1 MTVAAMLDGLM
12 ALAAGAG
19 VAGLAVKALSS
30 QDATT
35 DGELRLA
42 PPAAAVYLESGV
54 MQAAS
59 ADGFTY
65 ADEPRWG
72 VLIVAQDLG
81 GGDAPAKA
89 GYAILDAL
97 RGHMAGKVIGS
108 GAARAKVFVEGYD
121 TVTVGA
127 GRAVLRLGLR
137 LDTHFQG
144 VG

>member
-1 MTVAAMLDGLM
+1 MLDGLK
-12 ALAAGAG
+12 ALVVAAA
-19 VAGLAVKALSS
+19 VPGLAVKTLSS
-30 QDATT
+30 SDVQT

-42 PPAAAVYLESGV
+42 PPAAAIYLESGAL
-54 MQAAS
+54 QAS
-59 ADGFTY
+59 SIDGLTY

-89 GYAILDAL
+89 AYAILDAL
-97 RGHMAGKVIGS
+97 RTALAGKVIS
-108 GAARAKVFVEGYD
+108 EGATRAKVFLEGYD

-137 LDTHFQG
+137 LDTYFQG